1 MLQYSIFICIP
12 SDLVLLAQAHQL
24 PNADPSQSN
33 VYFLE
38 LAYNYHDRFLYPILH
53 LNVHKNLLPKKIEFH
68 MHYTGTPNR
77 SSSTLLLPN
86 DQPLLLPEHLRPK
99 PFLWASELPSAQQS
113 ALM

>member
-12 SDLVLLAQAHQL
+12 SDLVLLAQVRQQ

-33 VYFLE
+33 VYFPE

-53 LNVHKNLLPKKIEFH
+53 RSELQIHQRWRTLRCKRCICTSTRFLRVRILPSV
-68 MHYTGTPNR
+68 PV
-77 SSSTLLLPN
+77 
-86 DQPLLLPEHLRPK
+86 PLAPEHLQPK
-99 PFLWASELPSAQQS
+99 PFLSALVLLWAQQS

>member
-12 SDLVLLAQAHQL
+12 SALVLLAQAHQL

-33 VYFLE
+33 VYSPE
-38 LAYNYHDRFLYPILH
+38 LAYNYHDRFLYPIPH

-86 DQPLLLPEHLRPK
+86 GQLLPLQVRPRPK
-99 PFLWASELPSAQQS
+99 PFLLALVLLWAQQS